1 MTRPDAYAVV
11 FTASARRGMDR
22 LSAAAAVALFEHL
35 TGPVAGNPYRLGKQL
50 DAPMEELR
58 STRRGE
64 YRALYVVDDEERVVT
79 VVAVAHRRD
88 AYRPR

>member
-1 MTRPDAYAVV
+1 VTQPDAHTAV
-11 FTASARRGMDR
+11 FTAAARRGMNR
-22 LSAAAAVALFEHL
+22 LPSAAAAALFEHL
-35 TGPVAGNPYRLGKQL
+35 SGPVAGNPYRLGKQL
-50 DAPMEELR
+50 DAPLSELR

-88 AYRPR
+88 AYRTH

>member
-1 MTRPDAYAVV
+1 MSRADGYTVV
-11 FTASARRGMDR
+11 FTGAARRGMNR
-22 LSAAAAVALFEHL
+22 LPASAAGALFEHL
-35 TGPVAGNPYRLGKQL
+35 TGPVAENPYRLGKQL

-64 YRALYVVDDEERVVT
+64 YRALYTVDDEERIVA

-88 AYRPR
+88 AYRPH